1 MKRLLI
7 ILLAALTFYACGTTA
22 NADRAVSKT
31 NRDTNEIKVDENQQ
45 TNNEFALENYLKR
58 APGVV
63 LLGSGSNARVQI
75 RGVNSFNSGTEPL
88 FVVNGTQ
95 IGNSY
100 SQAVNVVRGLKIT
113 SVKVL
118 KDSDASMYG
127 VRGGNGV
134 IVIKAQ

>member
-1 MKRLLI
+1 MKRFFI
-7 ILLAALTFYACGTTA
+7 ILLAGFTFYACGTTA
-22 NADRAVSKT
+22 NADRAISQGD
-31 NRDTNEIKVDENQQ
+31 RDTNEIKIDENQQ
-45 TNNEFALENYLKR
+45 VNNEFALENYLKR

-63 LLGSGSNARVQI
+63 MLGSGSNARVQI

-118 KDSDASMYG
+118 KDSDATLYG

-134 IVIKAQ
+134 IVIKTE